1 MRESPTIMANH
12 GPDMQ
17 LEIYSSALTA
27 PGEPRLPVVFE
38 EWEALARAALDD
50 DAYWYIAGAAGRGD
64 TMRANREAIER
75 RQIRP
80 LVARDVSTRDIS
92 ITLFG
97 HDYAAPFLLAPL
109 GVQGIFHADGELAT
123 ARAASQT
130 GVPFILSNVS
140 SFTMEQIAEAAGSG
154 PRWFQLYFGKN
165 RDVVKS
171 TVARA
176 EAAGYSA
183 LVVTLDTTLLGWR
196 EPDLKTGY
204 LPFIRAKGVANYF
217 SDPAFRAL
225 LPKPPEEDPRTAV
238 MTMISLFSNPT
249 LTWKD
254 IDWLK
259 QTTTL
264 PLLVKGI
271 QSKRDAADALEH
283 GVDGII
289 VSNHGGRQVDGAIG
303 SLDTLPQIS
312 EHVRKRVPILFD
324 SGIRR
329 GPDVLKAIALG
340 ATAVLVGRPFAYAL
354 ASDGEKGVRHLIRTL
369 MADVDITLGLS
380 GRTSIR
386 ELDQTLLE

>member
-75 RQIRP
+75 RRIRP

-183 LVVTLDTTLLGWR
+183 LVVTLDTPILGWR